1 MSLARRIGEWA
12 TDIEELR
19 PAWQRLGE
27 LSGNPFLTWE
37 WASAWWRHFGA
48 DGALR
53 VRVIPAG
60 DGEPAA
66 LLPLYRT
73 RFRGIPAL
81 RFVGHGAGDQLGPV
95 CAPAERPLAADALGG
110 LLRGS
115 PEGAWLVVAEGL
127 SGDEG
132 WERALAGAALLDRSP
147 NPILR
152 AEGRTWEEFLASR
165 SRNFRGQVRSRE
177 RRLAEGH
184 ELSYRLADDATFA
197 ADFDTL
203 VRLHELRWEGTT
215 SVFAGPQAE
224 FQRDAARAMLDSGR
238 LRLWVLELDGEP
250 AAAWLG
256 FRMGGAEWYY
266 QSGRDPRL
274 DSERPGFVLLCH
286 TIRAALEDG
295 MGEYR
300 FLLGGE
306 AYKDRFANADPG
318 LVTVAAASS
327 PLGRAALAGRR
338 MMLRVRRRH
347 PSRARR

>member
-1 MSLARRIGEWA
+1 MS
-12 TDIEELR
+12 IEELR
-19 PAWQRLGE
+19 APWQRLGE

-37 WASAWWRHFGA
+37 WSSAWWRHFGA
-48 DGALR
+48 RDALR
-53 VRVIPAG
+53 VRVIPG
-60 DGEPAA
+60 DDGEPAA

-73 RFRGIPAL
+73 TFRRIPAL

-95 CAPAERPLAADALGG
+95 CAPGDRPLAAQALSD

-127 SGDEG
+127 AGDEG
-132 WERALAGAALLDRSP
+132 WEAALPGAAVLDRSP

-152 AEGRTWEEFLASR
+152 AEGRSWDEFLASR
-165 SRNFRGQVRSRE
+165 SRNFRSQVRSRE
-177 RRLAEGH
+177 RRLEDGH
-184 ELSYRLADDATFA
+184 ELTYRLADEATFA
-197 ADFDTL
+197 TDFDTL
-203 VRLHELRWEGTT
+203 VRLHERRWEGTT
-215 SVFAGPQAE
+215 SVFAGRQAE
-224 FQRDAARAMLDSGR
+224 FQRDAARAMLERGR

-266 QSGRDPRL
+266 QSGRDPRF

-286 TIRAALEDG
+286 TIRSALEDG
-295 MGEYR
+295 MSEYR

-306 AYKDRFANADPG
+306 GYKDRFANADPG
-318 LVTVAAASS
+318 LVSVAAASS

-338 MMLRVRRRH
+338 MMLRLRRRH
-347 PSRARR
+347 PSRVQR